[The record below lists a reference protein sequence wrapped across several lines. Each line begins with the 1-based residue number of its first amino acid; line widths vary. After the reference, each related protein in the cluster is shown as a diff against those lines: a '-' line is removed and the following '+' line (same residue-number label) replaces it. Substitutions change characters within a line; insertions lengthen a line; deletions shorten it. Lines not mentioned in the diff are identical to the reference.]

1 MQMSS
6 LIVLNTHTTDPVVR
20 TFDYCLL
27 HSSKCFTFPVSF
39 GRAFCL
45 CLTFPVSFGRAL
57 CLFDYCVT
65 IMFWFQLDCSV

>member
-39 GRAFCL
+39 GRAFL
-45 CLTFPVSFGRAL
+45 FVSHVPRFFRA
-57 CLFDYCVT
+57 CF
-65 IMFWFQLDCSV
+65 MFV